1 MCRFY
6 YWQLS
11 LGVLQLLTKAASESA
26 ESETD
31 PDPVLLAKF
40 RDHQAKADIYHA
52 YHHVRRYVEEPF
64 TSLMPE
70 DIFHMSRFVVQSI
83 NKVAHL
89 LLLQTLLTNHRHPS
103 HPRASPVPRR
113 STPWPSRAR
122 LSVHTSSRAPRTRNC
137 RN

>member
-1 MCRFY
+1 MMLGKLVPSYDDEQTKLILRRFY
-6 YWQLS
+6 HWQLS

-31 PDPVLLAKF
+31 PDPALLAKF
-40 RDHQAKADIYHA
+40 REHQAKADIYHA

-83 NKVAHL
+83 NKVA
-89 LLLQTLLTNHRHPS
+89 RCS
-103 HPRASPVPRR
+103 Y
-113 STPWPSRAR
+113 
-122 LSVHTSSRAPRTRNC
+122 
-137 RN
+137 